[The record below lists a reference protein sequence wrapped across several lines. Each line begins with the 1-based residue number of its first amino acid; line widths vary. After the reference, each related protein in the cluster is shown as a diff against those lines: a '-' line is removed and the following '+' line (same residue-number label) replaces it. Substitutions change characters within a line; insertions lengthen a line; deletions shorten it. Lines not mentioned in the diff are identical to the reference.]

1 MKTKT
6 FHIAASVTMHV
17 CVCQHCRDALSLGLL
32 AIALVRGRCLLV
44 RLLYIFRE
52 CWLNEV
58 GWWMPE
64 GSLCY
69 EELEKLVVWQLEA
82 RYAVIDAALAV
93 DNELE
98 RCFVLSYGLLNRCII
113 TLEIVGSALM
123 HRRNCRSW

>member
-1 MKTKT
+1 ML
-6 FHIAASVTMHV
+6 AG
-17 CVCQHCRDALSLGLL
+17 SLV
-32 AIALVRGRCLLV
+32 I
-44 RLLYIFRE
+44 YIFRE

-98 RCFVLSYGLLNRCII
+98 RCFVLSYGLLNRCSI
-113 TLEIVGSALM
+113 TLEIDGSA
-123 HRRNCRSW
+123 

>member
-1 MKTKT
+1 
-6 FHIAASVTMHV
+6 
-17 CVCQHCRDALSLGLL
+17 
-32 AIALVRGRCLLV
+32 
-44 RLLYIFRE
+44 
-52 CWLNEV
+52 
-58 GWWMPE
+58 MPE